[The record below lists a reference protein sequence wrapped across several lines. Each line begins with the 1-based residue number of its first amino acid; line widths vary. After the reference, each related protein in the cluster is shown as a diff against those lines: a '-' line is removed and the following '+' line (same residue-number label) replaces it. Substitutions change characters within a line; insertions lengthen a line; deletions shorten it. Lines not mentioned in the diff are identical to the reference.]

1 MSINKKNDLSLDN
14 VSGNSG
20 ILIGGFKA
28 IGKST
33 LAKKY
38 SNVIDLESSNFEYI
52 IDENIKKIPIE
63 QRKGLKNR
71 IKNPEYPLNY
81 YNELISNLKRNN
93 IVLFACKTEVVN
105 LLNKNHINYYIVY
118 PEEKMLEEI
127 IERCKKRGNNEEFI
141 SRVKEIYYADFPKD
155 LNKVIWLQKGQYLED
170 VLIQKEIIDIN
181 SINKY

>member
-1 MSINKKNDLSLDN
+1 MSIKSDLSEDN
-14 VSGNSG
+14 LNENSG

-33 LAKKY
+33 LSKKY

-52 IDENIKKIPIE
+52 IDENIKNIPVE

-81 YNELISNLKRNN
+81 YNELISNKKRNN
-93 IVLFACKTEVVN
+93 VVLFACKTEVVD
-105 LLNKNHINYYIVY
+105 LLNKNNINYYIVY

-127 IERCKKRGNNEEFI
+127 IERCKTRGNNEEFV
-141 SRVKEIYYADFPKD
+141 SRVKEVYYADFPKD
-155 LNKVIWLQKGQYLED
+155 FEKVIWLQKGQYLED
-170 VLIQKEIIDIN
+170 VLIKKGIIDIN
-181 SINKY
+181 SIKKY

>member
-1 MSINKKNDLSLDN
+1 MSINNDLPKNNLN
-14 VSGNSG
+14 EVSS

-38 SNVIDLESSNFEYI
+38 SNVIDLESSDFEYI
-52 IDENIKKIPIE
+52 VDENMEKIPVE

-81 YNELISNLKRNN
+81 YNELICNLKRNN
-93 IVLFACKTEVVN
+93 IVLFACKTEVLN
-105 LLNKNHINYYIVY
+105 LLNKNNINYYIVY

-127 IERCKKRGNNEEFI
+127 IERCKTRGNNEDFV
-141 SRVKEIYYADFPKD
+141 SRVKEVYYADFPKD
-155 LNKVIWLQKGQYLED
+155 FEKVIWLKKGQYLED
-170 VLIQKEIIDIN
+170 VLIEKGIIG
-181 SINKY
+181 Y

>member
-1 MSINKKNDLSLDN
+1 MNINIKNNLSEN
-14 VSGNSG
+14 NANENFG

-52 IDENIKKIPIE
+52 IDENIKKIPLE

-71 IKNPEYPLNY
+71 VKNPEYPLNY

-93 IVLFACKTEVVN
+93 IVLFACKPEVVN
-105 LLNKNHINYYIVY
+105 LLNKNNINYYIVY

-127 IERCKKRGNNEEFI
+127 IERCKRRGNNEEFI
-141 SRVKEIYYADFPKD
+141 SRVKKVYYTDFPKE
-155 LNKVIWLQKGQYLED
+155 LKKVIWLQKGQYLED
-170 VLIQKEIIDIN
+170 VLIQKGIIDIN
-181 SINKY
+181 SINK

>member
-1 MSINKKNDLSLDN
+1 MNVNIKNNSND
-14 VSGNSG
+14 NSG

-38 SNVIDLESSNFEYI
+38 NNVIDLESSNFEYI
-52 IDENIKKIPIE
+52 IDEEIKKIPVE

-105 LLNKNHINYYIVY
+105 LLNINNINYYIVY

-127 IERCKKRGNNEEFI
+127 IERCKTRGNNEQFI
-141 SRVKEIYYADFPKD
+141 SRVKEVYYADFPKNLD
-155 LNKVIWLQKGQYLED
+155 KVIWLRKGQYLEQ
-170 VLIQKEIIDIN
+170 VLTEKGIALQ
-181 SINKY
+181 

>member
-1 MSINKKNDLSLDN
+1 MSINNDFSKNNLN
-14 VSGNSG
+14 EISG

-81 YNELISNLKRNN
+81 YNELICNLKRNN
-93 IVLFACKTEVVN
+93 IILFACKTEIVN
-105 LLNKNHINYYIVY
+105 LLNKNNINYYIIY
-118 PEEKMLEEI
+118 PEEEMLEEI
-127 IERCKKRGNNEEFI
+127 IERCKTRGNNEEFV
-141 SRVKEIYYADFPKD
+141 SRVKKVYYADFPK
-155 LNKVIWLQKGQYLED
+155 NFEKVIW
-170 VLIQKEIIDIN
+170 
-181 SINKY
+181 